1 MAHSATIPPGVSH
14 SVLLGTASMSKYM
27 VDGIEHHVHKYE
39 KKQSTYERVAKTL
52 DNNATNTKRN
62 AADIRERELD
72 L

>member
-1 MAHSATIPPGVSH
+1 
-14 SVLLGTASMSKYM
+14 MSKYM